1 MDGFVFYSVYT
12 WVHDREVCNNK
23 RNISRGTLFC
33 FISGRHLFCVL
44 PFLQEF
50 SDLPTPCSALV
61 SSSGSMADYVVGTVQ

>member
-1 MDGFVFYSVYT
+1 MDGFVLYSVYT
-12 WVHDREVCNNK
+12 WVHGCEVCNNK

-33 FISGRHLFCVL
+33 FIGGRHLFCIL

-50 SDLPTPCSALV
+50 SDLPPCSALG